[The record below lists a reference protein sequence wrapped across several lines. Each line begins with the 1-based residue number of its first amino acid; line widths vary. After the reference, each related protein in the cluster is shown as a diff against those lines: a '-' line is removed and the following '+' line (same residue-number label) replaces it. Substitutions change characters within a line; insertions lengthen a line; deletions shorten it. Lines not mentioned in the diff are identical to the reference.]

1 MWWGGQCPPGRLLV
15 PLVPFLGILL
25 AVRAAA
31 PPRGLMRWRWPLL
44 ASGLALAAFMIAEPA
59 RLLLLNRGARPTR
72 VWAALSGAWP
82 VGRYLP
88 SLTVP
93 DPAETR
99 VALLWLAAIGGLIVL
114 DHLALRRDAVDRPFP
129 GFALPPVLAL

>member
-25 AVRAAA
+25 ALRAAS
-31 PPRGLMRWRWPLL
+31 PIRGLMRWRWPLL
-44 ASGLALAAFMIAEPA
+44 LSGLALATFMIAEPA

-99 VALLWLAAIGGLIVL
+99 VAPLWLAAIGGLIVL
-114 DHLALRRDAVDRPFP
+114 RPLAPRAEPLR
-129 GFALPPVLAL
+129 PPSRGPWL